1 MVEQV
6 NVALLGLGTVGTGVW
21 KMVSSNQDLI
31 ARRSGKFFDIK
42 GILIRNLNKKR
53 DLPGIQNLLTNR
65 FEDLFK
71 QPIDVV
77 IEAMGGIEPAF
88 TYVKESIQRGCH
100 IVTANKE
107 LIARH
112 GVELSQLAKQHGVQI
127 LFEAS
132 VGGGIPALGT
142 LQHFLKVN
150 RIRKVMGIVNGTTNY
165 ILTQMEEKKRSFVD
179 VLSEAQDRGYAE
191 ADPSADVDGI
201 DAVHKLAILIRIV
214 FGINVAVEDIFVEG
228 ISDVTLSELELAS
241 ALGYR
246 MKLIA
251 QAEQFGENGPVMA
264 SVRPTL
270 LPIVHP
276 LSKIHGVY
284 NAIYIESDQVQD
296 LTLIGQGAG
305 EKPTASAVVE
315 DLVNVYRLPPVY
327 NIYPSKS
334 LLSVGDSSIGENFI
348 LLKMSQVC
356 SKKDQVSFIKL
367 VEQFGQVKHWTSEVQ
382 GQSTV
387 FALIVNGLE
396 QNWEQ
401 SLKEKWKQKIDEMK
415 VRPVMPYGN
424 EVSEEQLPAAH
435 ASK

>member
-1 MVEQV
+1 MEQV

-42 GILIRNLNKKR
+42 GILIRNLHKKR
-53 DLPGIQNLLTNR
+53 DLPGIQNLLTSR
-65 FEDLFK
+65 FDDLFK
-71 QPIDVV
+71 QRIDVV
-77 IEAMGGIEPAF
+77 IEAMGGIEPTL
-88 TYVKESIQRGCH
+88 TYVKEAIKRGCH

-107 LIARH
+107 LVARH
-112 GVELSQLAKQHGVQI
+112 GVELSQLAKHHGVQI

-165 ILTQMEEKKRSFVD
+165 ILTQMEEEKRSFVN
-179 VLSEAQDRGYAE
+179 VLSEAQDKGYAE
-191 ADPSADVDGI
+191 ADPSADVEGL

-214 FGINVAVEDIFVEG
+214 FGINVSVEDIFVQG
-228 ISDVTLSELELAS
+228 ISDVTLSELELAA

-251 QAEQFGENGPVMA
+251 QAEQFGEDGPVMA

-270 LPIVHP
+270 LPIAHP
-276 LSKIHGVY
+276 LSNIHGVY

-315 DLVNVYRLPPVY
+315 DLVNLFRLPPVY
-327 NIYPSKS
+327 DSCPSKS
-334 LLSVGDSSIGENFI
+334 LLSANDASIGENFI
-348 LLKMSQVC
+348 LLKMSHIC
-356 SKKDQVSFIKL
+356 SEKDQVSFIELMK
-367 VEQFGQVKHWTSEVQ
+367 QFGQVKNWVSEIQ
-382 GQSTV
+382 SQSTV
-387 FALIVNGLE
+387 FAITVDGLD
-396 QNWEQ
+396 QNWEEQ
-401 SLKEKWKQKIDEMK
+401 LQKRWKQKISEIK
-415 VRPVMPYGN
+415 IRPVLAYGD
-424 EVSEEQLPAAH
+424 EVTAEPLTAAH